1 MLTCPPVRTMKSMAL
16 ISLSASATASNCAR
30 HAYADHRL
38 PQETQLEW
46 IGDRNNLHDTLL
58 DEALGPLPDGR
69 MSYATIAKQVGLSEA
84 AVRQRAQRL
93 IEQGVMQIVAVTDP
107 LQLGFAWEAMVGV
120 RVSGNIEAIADALGK
135 IEAIDFIVLT
145 GGKFDIILEVVAESD
160 DQLIDLT
167 NTIRSI
173 PGVVGSETLV
183 YLSTRKQ
190 AYSWGVR

>member
-1 MLTCPPVRTMKSMAL
+1 VTRSGNLDDTSKEIIAL
-16 ISLSASATASNCAR
+16 L
-30 HAYADHRL
+30 
-38 PQETQLEW
+38 QK
-46 IGDRNNLHDTLL
+46 
-58 DEALGPLPDGR
+58 DGR
-69 MSYATIAKQVGLSEA
+69 MSYAAIAQEVGMSEA

-107 LQLGFAWEAMVGV
+107 LEMGFAWEAMIGV
-120 RVSGNIEAIADALGK
+120 HVSGNIKAIAGVLDK

-145 GGKFDIILEVVAESD
+145 SGKFDIILEVVAESD
-160 DQLIDLT
+160 EQLIELT
-167 NTIRSI
+167 NTIRGI

>member
-1 MLTCPPVRTMKSMAL
+1 MTKPVHLDDTSKGIIAL
-16 ISLSASATASNCAR
+16 LQT
-30 HAYADHRL
+30 
-38 PQETQLEW
+38 
-46 IGDRNNLHDTLL
+46 
-58 DEALGPLPDGR
+58 DGR

-107 LQLGFAWEAMVGV
+107 LQLGFAWEAMIGV
-120 RVSGNIEAIADALGK
+120 RVSGNITAIADALGE
-135 IEAIDFIVLT
+135 IEAIDFIVLA

-160 DQLIDLT
+160 DHLIDLT

>member
-1 MLTCPPVRTMKSMAL
+1 MPRERRLAG
-16 ISLSASATASNCAR
+16 SASFDQTDPVTKPVHLDDKSKEIIA
-30 HAYADHRL
+30 
-38 PQETQLEW
+38 
-46 IGDRNNLHDTLL
+46 LL
-58 DEALGPLPDGR
+58 QKDGR
-69 MSYATIAKQVGLSEA
+69 MSYATIAREVGLSEA

-93 IEQGVMQIVAVTDP
+93 MDHGVMQIVAVTDP
-107 LQLGFAWEAMVGV
+107 LQLGFAWEAMIGI
-120 RVSGNIEAIADALGK
+120 RVSGNIDAIADTLGE

-145 GGKFDIILEVVAESD
+145 GGKFEIILEVVADSN

-173 PGVVGSETLV
+173 PGVIGSETLV

>member
-1 MLTCPPVRTMKSMAL
+1 MTKPVPLDDTSKGIIAL
-16 ISLSASATASNCAR
+16 L
-30 HAYADHRL
+30 
-38 PQETQLEW
+38 QK
-46 IGDRNNLHDTLL
+46 
-58 DEALGPLPDGR
+58 DGR
-69 MSYATIAKQVGLSEA
+69 MSYAAIAKEVGMSEA

-107 LQLGFAWEAMVGV
+107 LELGFAWEAMVGV
-120 RVSGNIEAIADALGK
+120 RVSGNIKAIADALGQ

-160 DQLIDLT
+160 DQLIALT
-167 NTIRSI
+167 NTIRGI

>member
-1 MLTCPPVRTMKSMAL
+1 MRRDRLGAGRAEGGRLAGGARIDQTDPVTKPVHLDDKSKKIIAL
-16 ISLSASATASNCAR
+16 L
-30 HAYADHRL
+30 
-38 PQETQLEW
+38 QK
-46 IGDRNNLHDTLL
+46 
-58 DEALGPLPDGR
+58 DGR
-69 MSYATIAKQVGLSEA
+69 MSYTAIANEVGLSEA

-93 IEQGVMQIVAVTDP
+93 MERGVMQIVAVTDP
-107 LQLGFAWEAMVGV
+107 MQLGFAWEAMVGV
-120 RVSGNIEAIADALGK
+120 RVSGNIEAIADTLGE

-160 DQLIDLT
+160 DQFIDLID
-167 NTIRSI
+167 TIRGI

>member
-1 MLTCPPVRTMKSMAL
+1 
-16 ISLSASATASNCAR
+16 
-30 HAYADHRL
+30 
-38 PQETQLEW
+38 
-46 IGDRNNLHDTLL
+46 
-58 DEALGPLPDGR
+58 
-69 MSYATIAKQVGLSEA
+69 
-84 AVRQRAQRL
+84 
-93 IEQGVMQIVAVTDP
+93 MQIVAVTDP

-120 RVSGNIEAIADALGK
+120 RVSGNIEAIADTLGK

>member
-1 MLTCPPVRTMKSMAL
+1 MTKPVHLDDKSKKILAL
-16 ISLSASATASNCAR
+16 L
-30 HAYADHRL
+30 
-38 PQETQLEW
+38 QK
-46 IGDRNNLHDTLL
+46 
-58 DEALGPLPDGR
+58 DGR
-69 MSYATIAKQVGLSEA
+69 MSYTAIATEVGLSEA

-93 IEQGVMQIVAVTDP
+93 MEQGVMQIVAVTDP

-120 RVSGNIEAIADALGK
+120 RVSGNIEAIADTLGK

-145 GGKFDIILEVVAESD
+145 GGRFDIILEVVAESD
-160 DQLIDLT
+160 DQFIDLT
-167 NTIRSI
+167 DTIRSI

>member
-1 MLTCPPVRTMKSMAL
+1 VTRPVHLDDKSKKIIAL
-16 ISLSASATASNCAR
+16 L
-30 HAYADHRL
+30 
-38 PQETQLEW
+38 QQ
-46 IGDRNNLHDTLL
+46 
-58 DEALGPLPDGR
+58 DGR
-69 MSYATIAKQVGLSEA
+69 MSYTAIAAEVGLSEA

-120 RVSGNIEAIADALGK
+120 RVSGNIEAIADTLGK

-145 GGKFDIILEVVAESD
+145 GGRFDIILELVAESD
-160 DQLIDLT
+160 DQFIDLT
-167 NTIRSI
+167 DTIRSI

>member
-1 MLTCPPVRTMKSMAL
+1 MTRPVHLDDKSKKIIAL
-16 ISLSASATASNCAR
+16 L
-30 HAYADHRL
+30 
-38 PQETQLEW
+38 QQ
-46 IGDRNNLHDTLL
+46 
-58 DEALGPLPDGR
+58 DGR
-69 MSYATIAKQVGLSEA
+69 MSYTAIAAEVGLSEA

-120 RVSGNIEAIADALGK
+120 RVSGNIEAIADTLGK

-145 GGKFDIILEVVAESD
+145 GGRFDIILEVVAESD
-160 DQLIDLT
+160 DQFIDLT
-167 NTIRSI
+167 DTIRSI